1 MGLVHDTDMK
11 ARIRGV
17 QAYMPKFDFVFGCS
31 LGILLL
37 KQTDNLSRTL
47 QDPKMSAA
55 EGNAIAQDVIK
66 TLSKDR
72 NDGSYDLFWK
82 SVLRRKEELEVD
94 DPKLPRK
101 RRLPAKFDDGNA
113 ETHHFPSTRKDH
125 YRQIYFQALDTATN
139 CIKGNVP
146 QGNQRPVLEKRAER
160 GLLHLWQ

>member
-1 MGLVHDTDMK
+1 M
-11 ARIRGV
+11 
-17 QAYMPKFDFVFGCS
+17 
-31 LGILLL
+31 L

-47 QDPKMSAA
+47 QDPKMSPA

-72 NDGSYDLFWK
+72 DDGSYDLFWK

-113 ETHHFPSTRKDH
+113 ETHHFPSTQKDH